1 MTGRHNHT
9 RWLGKARR
17 ALPLALAVALLIA
30 LFGCDGEAALDT
42 AVPTRT
48 RTPTWPAPTSTPPP
62 ATSTPIPT
70 PTSSPLPT
78 APAPTS
84 APDELRSD
92 LARVTTPAATDSDL
106 AALVEG
112 NSAFAFDLYHALGEK
127 EKNLFYSP
135 YSISVALAMT
145 YAGARGETESQMA
158 DALRFRLSQDRLHSS
173 LNSLDL
179 KLASRGRGG
188 DGFRLSI
195 ANAIWGQQGYR
206 FLPGFLDVLALSYGA
221 GLRPVNFVEAPERSR
236 VTINDWVAD
245 RTEDRVKDLIPA
257 GAIDV
262 DTRLVLTNA
271 IYFKAAWLSQF
282 EESSTVDR
290 AFNLL
295 DGGVVQT
302 PMMTQTAWFG
312 YTDGDGYLAI
322 DLPYKGNEMSMA
334 ILVPDAGEF
343 SDFAASLDADLVS
356 QALAGMGAE
365 RVRLTMPL
373 FKFESQLSLNETL
386 KAMGMPNAFDGGSA
400 DFSGMN
406 GVSCTDNPMCLR
418 ITDVVHK
425 AFVAVDEEGTEAAAA
440 TGVVVGITSMPPE
453 PVQVV
458 IDRPFLFLIRNV
470 ETGAILFVG
479 RVMNPSA

>member
-1 MTGRHNHT
+1 M
-9 RWLGKARR
+9 
-17 ALPLALAVALLIA
+17 
-30 LFGCDGEAALDT
+30 E
-42 AVPTRT
+42 
-48 RTPTWPAPTSTPPP
+48 
-62 ATSTPIPT
+62 
-70 PTSSPLPT
+70 
-78 APAPTS
+78 
-84 APDELRSD
+84 
-92 LARVTTPAATDSDL
+92 
-106 AALVEG
+106 
-112 NSAFAFDLYHALGEK
+112 
-127 EKNLFYSP
+127 
-135 YSISVALAMT
+135 
-145 YAGARGETESQMA
+145 
-158 DALRFRLSQDRLHSS
+158 
-173 LNSLDL
+173 
-179 KLASRGRGG
+179 
-188 DGFRLSI
+188 
-195 ANAIWGQQGYR
+195 
-206 FLPGFLDVLALSYGA
+206 
-221 GLRPVNFVEAPERSR
+221 
-236 VTINDWVAD
+236 
-245 RTEDRVKDLIPA
+245 
-257 GAIDV
+257 
-262 DTRLVLTNA
+262 
-271 IYFKAAWLSQF
+271 
-282 EESSTVDR
+282 R

-418 ITDVVHK
+418 ITDVAHK
-425 AFVAVDEEGTEAAAA
+425 AFVAVDEAGTEAAAA
-440 TGVVVGITSMPPE
+440 TGVVVGVESMPM
-453 PVQVV
+453 QAV
-458 IDRPFLFLIRNV
+458 IDRPFLFLIRDV

>member
-1 MTGRHNHT
+1 MTGKRNYT
-9 RWLGKARR
+9 RWLDKARR
-17 ALPLALAVALLIA
+17 ELPLALAVALLIA
-30 LFGCDGEAALDT
+30 LFGCAGEAAPDT
-42 AVPTRT
+42 ATPTRT
-48 RTPTWPAPTSTPPP
+48 PAPTRPAPT

-78 APAPTS
+78 APAPTA

-106 AALVEG
+106 TELVGG

-173 LNSLDL
+173 LNSLDI
-179 KLASRGRGG
+179 KLASRGEGG

-221 GLRPVNFVEAPERSR
+221 GLRPVDFVEAPERSR
-236 VTINDWVAD
+236 ATINDWVAD
-245 RTEDRVKDLIPA
+245 RTEDRIKDLIPD

-271 IYFKAAWLSQF
+271 IYFKAAWESQF
-282 EESSTVDR
+282 EEGSTVER

-302 PMMTQTAWFG
+302 PMMTQTTVFG
-312 YTDGDGYLAI
+312 YAGGDGYLAI

-343 SDFAASLDADLVS
+343 SNFAASLDADLVS
-356 QALAGMGAE
+356 RALAEMSA
-365 RVRLTMPL
+365 RHVQLTMPL

-386 KAMGMPNAFDGGSA
+386 KAMGMPNAFDGSSA

-406 GVSCTDNPMCLR
+406 GVSCMDNPTCLR

-425 AFVAVDEEGTEAAAA
+425 AFVAVDETGTEAGAA
-440 TGVVVGITSMPPE
+440 TGVMFGMESMPK
-453 PVQVV
+453 QVV
-458 IDRPFLFLIRNV
+458 IDRPFIFLIRDM

-479 RVMNPSA
+479 RVMDPGA

>member
-9 RWLGKARR
+9 RWLSKTRR

-48 RTPTWPAPTSTPPP
+48 PAPTWPAPTSTPP
-62 ATSTPIPT
+62 ATSTPIPAPT
-70 PTSSPLPT
+70 PTSSPL
-78 APAPTS
+78 PTS

-92 LARVTTPAATDSDL
+92 LARVTMPAATDSDL

-221 GLRPVNFVEAPERSR
+221 GLRPVDFVEAPERSR

-271 IYFKAAWLSQF
+271 IYFKAAWESQF
-282 EESSTVDR
+282 EEGSTVDR

-302 PMMTQTAWFG
+302 PMMIQTAEFG
-312 YTDGDGYLAI
+312 YADGNGYLAI

-356 QALAGMGAE
+356 RALAGMGAE

-458 IDRPFLFLIRNV
+458 IDRPFLFLIRDV

-479 RVMNPSA
+479 RVMDPSA

>member
-1 MTGRHNHT
+1 MTGKRNHT
-9 RWLGKARR
+9 RWLSKARR

-30 LFGCDGEAALDT
+30 LFGCDGEAAPDT
-42 AVPTRT
+42 ATPTRT
-48 RTPTWPAPTSTPPP
+48 PAPTWPAPTSTPT

-70 PTSSPLPT
+70 PTPTSSPWPT
-78 APAPTS
+78 A

-106 AALVEG
+106 AALVGG
-112 NSAFAFDLYHALGEK
+112 NSEFAFDLYHALGEK

-145 YAGARGETESQMA
+145 YAGASGETESQMA

-221 GLRPVNFVEAPERSR
+221 GLRPVDFVEAPERSR

-245 RTEDRVKDLIPA
+245 RTEDRIKDLIPD

-271 IYFKAAWLSQF
+271 IYFKAAWESQF
-282 EESSTVDR
+282 EEGSTVER

-302 PMMTQTAWFG
+302 PMMTQTARFG
-312 YTDGDGYLAI
+312 YADGDGYMAI
-322 DLPYKGNEMSMA
+322 DLPYKGGEMTMA

-343 SDFAASLDADLVS
+343 SDFVASLDADLVS
-356 QALAGMGAE
+356 RALAGMSA
-365 RVRLTMPL
+365 RHVQLTMPL

-386 KAMGMPNAFDGGSA
+386 KALGMPNAFDGSSA

-406 GVSCTDNPMCLR
+406 GVSCMDNPMCLR

-425 AFVAVDEEGTEAAAA
+425 AFVAVDEAGTEAGAA
-440 TGVVVGITSMPPE
+440 TGVMLGIESMPK
-453 PVQVV
+453 QVV
-458 IDRPFLFLIRNV
+458 IDRPFLFLIRDV

-479 RVMNPSA
+479 RVMDPSA